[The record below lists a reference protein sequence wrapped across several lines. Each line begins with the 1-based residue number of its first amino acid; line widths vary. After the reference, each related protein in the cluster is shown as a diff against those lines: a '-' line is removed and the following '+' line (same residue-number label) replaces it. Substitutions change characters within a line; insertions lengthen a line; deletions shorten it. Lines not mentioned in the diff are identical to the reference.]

1 MSHTLWSGCLRTT
14 TVLHNC
20 DIGSTCS
27 VGLRLMISKFSC
39 VFLFCCAEF
48 TCIFKSDVWFHAPV
62 GLQGPMG
69 RLLCFRRRCK
79 LARPI
84 PIATPLSHA
93 TTASHPPWAPA
104 APRPPHT
111 AFKYKEL
118 LLDYVVF
125 ACPLGAPMQTKI
137 ISAMPL
143 FLQPG
148 ISGYDCLGQTRLRQ
162 VRSGTLNTSIKLQIK

>member
-69 RLLCFRRRCK
+69 RLLCFSKTMQARSPHPHRNAPLACHDSKSPAMGARRPPPPSYSFQIQR
-79 LARPI
+79 
-84 PIATPLSHA
+84 
-93 TTASHPPWAPA
+93 TTA
-104 APRPPHT
+104 R
-111 AFKYKEL
+111 L
-118 LLDYVVF
+118 
-125 ACPLGAPMQTKI
+125 CCI
-137 ISAMPL
+137 CMP
-143 FLQPG
+143 FW
-148 ISGYDCLGQTRLRQ
+148 
-162 VRSGTLNTSIKLQIK
+162 GTNAN